1 MNPTRAGKFMLY
13 GAWLLALGLLT
24 LGFNHWLDRQR
35 NPNQTVAST
44 RSEGAVEVTL
54 VQNRYGHYHA
64 TGSIDGTPVEFLL
77 DTGATHIAVPGDLAA
92 RLGLVRGPAGQ
103 AQTANGVV
111 TTYATRLA
119 RVRLGEIELRDVKA
133 HINPAMEGDQVL
145 LGMSFLRD
153 LEFSQRNGRLTLRQ
167 AP

>member
-1 MNPTRAGKFMLY
+1 MNPTRTGKFMLY
-13 GAWLLALGLLT
+13 GAWLFALALLT
-24 LGFNHWLDRQR
+24 LGFNRWLDHQR

-44 RSEGAVEVTL
+44 RTGDAVEVTL
-54 VQNRYGHYHA
+54 VQNRYGHYRA
-64 TGSIDGTPVEFLL
+64 AGGINDAPVEFLL
-77 DTGATHIAVPGDLAA
+77 DTGATHIAVPGDFAA

-133 HINPAMEGDQVL
+133 HINPAMTGDQVL

-153 LEFSQRNGRLTLRQ
+153 LEFSQRSGRLTLRQ
-167 AP
+167 AQ

>member
-1 MNPTRAGKFMLY
+1 MLY
-13 GAWLLALGLLT
+13 GAWLLALVLLT
-24 LGFNHWLDRQR
+24 LGFNRWLDNQR
-35 NPNQTVAST
+35 NPNQSVLST
-44 RSEGAVEVTL
+44 RTANAVEVTL
-54 VQNRYGHYHA
+54 IQNRYGHYHA
-64 TGSIDGTPVEFLL
+64 TGSINDAPVEFLL

-119 RVRLGEIELRDVKA
+119 RVRLGEIELREVKA
-133 HINPAMEGDQVL
+133 HISPAMEGDQVL

-153 LEFSQRNGRLTLRQ
+153 LEFSQRNGQLTLRQ
-167 AP
+167 VQ